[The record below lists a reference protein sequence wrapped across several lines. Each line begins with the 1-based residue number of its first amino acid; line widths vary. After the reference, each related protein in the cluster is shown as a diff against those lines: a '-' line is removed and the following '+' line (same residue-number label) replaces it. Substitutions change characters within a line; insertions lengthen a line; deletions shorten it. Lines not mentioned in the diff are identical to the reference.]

1 MYRVKNRK
9 SIQRL
14 AKRSFQANQ
23 TRNGMAVL
31 AIALTTLLFSAL
43 FTTIISVN
51 YSVEQQTMRQVGG
64 YAHGGFKELTKE
76 QDELLKRHPLVK
88 EHGSN
93 KMLTFLEEG
102 IFSKHRVEV
111 RYSDP
116 TGAKMFFCE
125 PTAGRMPE
133 NPTDLATDTGV
144 LDLLGVP
151 HEIGASV
158 TVPFLFHEETVEK
171 TFTLCGYWEP
181 DPAVPVSQM
190 WLSQE
195 FVDDMLASIEP
206 DARMEA
212 ASAGTWNLNLCF
224 ANSRHIEENL
234 RTIARDCGFQ
244 TEDPL
249 GENYLDIGVNWAYTS
264 THTNS
269 GEEIINVLAGAC
281 LILLIIFVGYLIIY
295 NIFQISVAGDIRFYG
310 LLKTIG
316 TTGKQLKR
324 IIRYQALRLC
334 LVGIPAGLLLG
345 YLAGMAVT
353 SLVMAT
359 AYRQSA
365 FQTLN
370 PWIFIG
376 SALFSIL
383 TVLISTRKPGK
394 MAACVSPI
402 EAVRYVDTD
411 IKLKKRSGR
420 KRVGPKVFQMAEA
433 GLSRNRKKTALVILS
448 LSLSVVLLHMVCSVA
463 SGFDMDKFVGR
474 LSNTDYL
481 IAHKDYF
488 QNRFGSS
495 GQSVSESLMEAVKTR
510 EGVKKTGRIL
520 RDTGIVQ
527 AEMTK
532 AQYLK
537 TLASMQLQNLD
548 DSVRAMGEEEKG
560 DFGVGIYGLDAL
572 PFESLEFVGEP
583 VSWEAFQGDHLLI
596 QILREDDY
604 GNPMME
610 KAPFETGDQVS
621 LLIVDEYVYTGT
633 DLNPQ
638 LEILKS
644 HRETYTI
651 AASAILPTS
660 LTVRRFGNAEFA
672 MAAERLQEEA
682 GDQAAVMSYLADMEE
697 GRTFELEDFL
707 EDYTKETEP
716 DFDFQ
721 SRAQYYEEFDSLRQM
736 FFAVGISASAI
747 VALVGILNFIN
758 AMVTGIRTRRR
769 ELAMLQSIGMTGKQL
784 TWMLVLEGCFYGV
797 IAISVSLVLN
807 FLLYLLVMSRLE
819 DMLWFFKV
827 RFIWYPVLGMLP
839 IFLILGAA
847 IPVLVYR
854 SVQKSSIV
862 ERLHMTE

>member
-1 MYRVKNRK
+1 MKNRK

-14 AKRSFQANQ
+14 AKKSFLANR
-23 TRNGMAVL
+23 TRNGMAAL

-64 YAHGGFKELTKE
+64 YAHGGFKGLTKE
-76 QDELLKRHPLVK
+76 QHEVLKEHPLVK

-102 IFSKHRVEV
+102 LFSKHRVEV
-111 RYSDP
+111 RYSDL

-125 PTAGRMPE
+125 PSVGRMPK
-133 NPTDLATDTGV
+133 NSTDLATDTAV

-171 TFTLCGYWEP
+171 TFTLCGYWET
-181 DPAVPVSQM
+181 DEAIPVSQM
-190 WLSQE
+190 WLSEE
-195 FVDDMLASIEP
+195 FVDDVLASVEP
-206 DARMEA
+206 DTRMET

-249 GENYLDIGVNWAYTS
+249 SDDYLDIGVNWAYTS

-269 GEEIINVLAGAC
+269 GEEIINVLAGLS
-281 LILLIIFVGYLIIY
+281 LILLIIFVGYLIIN

-316 TTGKQLKR
+316 TTGTQLKK

-334 LVGIPAGLLLG
+334 LAGIPAGLFLG

-353 SLVMAT
+353 SLVLET
-359 AYRQSA
+359 AYRQNA

-383 TVLISTRKPGK
+383 TVLISVRKPGK

-402 EAVRYVDTD
+402 EAVRYVDAD
-411 IKLKKRSGR
+411 IKLKKRSSR
-420 KRVGPKVFQMAEA
+420 KRVGPKILQMAAA
-433 GLSRNRKKTALVILS
+433 GLSRNRKKTAFVILS
-448 LSLSVVLLHMVCSVA
+448 LSLSVVLFHTVCSIA
-463 SGFDMDKFVGR
+463 TGFDMDKFVGK
-474 LSNTDYL
+474 LSSTDYL
-481 IAHKDYF
+481 IAHEDYF
-488 QNRFGSS
+488 QARFGSP
-495 GQSVSESLMEAVKTR
+495 GQSVPETLMETVESR

-548 DSVRAMGEEEKG
+548 DAIRAMEDDEKG
-560 DFGVGIYGLDAL
+560 DFAVGLYGLDRL
-572 PFESLEFVGEP
+572 PFESLKFVGDP
-583 VSWEAFQGDHLLI
+583 LSWEEFQGDHILI

-604 GNPMME
+604 GNPLME
-610 KAPFETGDQVS
+610 KAPFKTGDQVS
-621 LLIVDEYVYTGT
+621 LLVVDEYTYTGT
-633 DLNPQ
+633 ELNPQ

-660 LTVRRFGNAEFA
+660 LSVRRFGNAEFA
-672 MAAERLQEEA
+672 MAAGQMQEEA
-682 GDQAAVMSYLADMEE
+682 GEQASVMSYLADMEE
-697 GRTFELEDFL
+697 GRTFELENFL
-707 EDYTKETEP
+707 ADYTKQTEP
-716 DFDFQ
+716 EFDFE
-721 SRAQYYEEFDSLRQM
+721 SRAKYYKEFDSLRRM

-747 VALVGILNFIN
+747 VALVGILNFVN
-758 AMVTGIRTRRR
+758 AVVTGIRTRRR

-784 TWMLVLEGCFYGV
+784 KEMLILEGCFYGV
-797 IAISVSLVLN
+797 IAVSLSLVLN
-807 FLLYLLVMSRLE
+807 VLLSLLVMSRLE
-819 DMLWFFKV
+819 DMLWFFKA
-827 RFIWYPVLGMLP
+827 RFIWYPVLGILP
-839 IFLILGAA
+839 VFLGLGAV

-862 ERLHMTE
+862 ERLRMTE